1 MLIPRPVFGQNPGA
15 FADRPALNRVLGE
28 RWVQLAFCV
37 ILAFAVRIAT
47 FGDPALHTD
56 EELYFLIGQKMLDGQ
71 LPYVDLW
78 DRKPLGLFLLNAG
91 FASISR
97 SVLSYQIAA
106 SLSVALTGFVLM
118 AILRDMVRW
127 PARFAVAFFYIT
139 LLPTLGGFG
148 GQSPVFYNLLVAL
161 AMLLLVRSLP
171 ELGEGRV
178 PLRIHGAIVL
188 GGLALTIKQTTAVEF
203 AFIGLFAIYTA
214 TRAGMPRLTATGH
227 LVGFALLGML
237 PLAAFGLFYASTGHL
252 AEYYHAM
259 VVANVTKAPLPAREL
274 LINFSG
280 MLSAFWLPLLLAV
293 CSIATAPKSQ
303 PRSLFGLWLLASAV
317 GFCLIPNFY
326 WHYALSMVGPACCCI
341 ALLLD
346 RTKVKLLLPV
356 VLATGSMSL
365 IRAESFNFAIHRQS
379 AENFAAMA
387 SAIDAHA
394 PRGTLL
400 VYDGPVYLYAATQTR
415 PLSPLV
421 FPGHLK
427 EKTED
432 GTSGR
437 SIVAETA
444 RILRER
450 PGAVTFAYHDKQRN
464 QIKAGRAMVRK
475 YVETHCRP
483 ITRQWIFETLQPL
496 EITVFGDCR

>member
-1 MLIPRPVFGQNPGA
+1 MLIPRSIAGQYSSILANRHA
-15 FADRPALNRVLGE
+15 LDRLLGE

-56 EELYFLIGQKMLDGQ
+56 EELYFLIGQKVLDGQ

-78 DRKPLGLFLLNAG
+78 DRKPLGLFLINAG
-91 FASISR
+91 FAAISR
-97 SVLSYQIAA
+97 SVWSYQIAA
-106 SLSVALTGFVLM
+106 SLCVALTGFVLM
-118 AILRDMVRW
+118 AILRDLVKW

-161 AMLLLVRSLP
+161 AMLLLVRSLH
-171 ELGEGRV
+171 ELGEGRM
-178 PLRIHGAIVL
+178 PGRIHGAMVL

-214 TRAGMPRLTATGH
+214 TRAGMPRLTAMGH
-227 LVGFALLGML
+227 LVGFALLGLL
-237 PLAAFGLFYASTGHL
+237 PLATIGLYYAGTGHL

-259 VVANVTKAPLPAREL
+259 VVANVAKAQLPPREL
-274 LINFSG
+274 LINLSG
-280 MLSAFWLPLLLAV
+280 MLSAFWLPLLLSI

-303 PRSLFGLWLLASAV
+303 PRSLFGLWLFASAL
-317 GFCLIPNFY
+317 GFCVIPNFY
-326 WHYALSMVGPACCCI
+326 WHYALAMVGPACCCI

-379 AENFAAMA
+379 AENFAALA

-427 EKTED
+427 EMTED

-437 SIVAETA
+437 GIVAETA

-464 QIKAGRAMVRK
+464 QNRTGRAMVRR
-475 YVETHCRP
+475 YAEAHCRP
-483 ITRQWIFETLQPL
+483 ITRQWIFETLHPL